1 MLSGPVI
8 ITVALLYLCLL
19 FAIAYYGDK
28 RADQGR
34 SLIANPT
41 IYALSIAVYCTSWT
55 FYGSVGRAAST
66 GVDFLPIYLGPTLTF
81 IVAWFVIR
89 KIIRI
94 SKVNRTTSIADFIA
108 SRYGKSFQLGGLV
121 TIIAVVGI
129 LPYISLQLKAISTSF
144 SLLLHYP
151 EIVMPSTSAS
161 TLFLQDTGLYVALIM
176 ALFAIL
182 FGTRHIDAS
191 EQHEG
196 MVAAI
201 AFESVVKLVAFLAVG
216 LFVTFGLYGGFGEI
230 FAQAEASGALSRL
243 FTIDGVAGHTSWITL
258 TLLAM
263 GAIVVL
269 PRQFQVLVVENVDE
283 RHLRKAMWL
292 FPLYL
297 LLINVFVLPIA
308 FAGLLL
314 FPGGGVD
321 ADTFVL
327 TVPMKEQQ
335 PMLALMVFIGGLSAA
350 TGMIIVETIALATMV
365 CNDLVMPL
373 LLRVGRLHLSERRDL
388 AGILLMI
395 RRVTIILVVLLGY
408 AYVRLIGESYALV
421 TIGLVSFAA
430 AMQFVPA
437 IVGGIYWKGATKA
450 GALAG
455 LTGGFLVWIYTLLLP
470 SFARSGWISQ
480 SFVENGPLGIAL
492 LKPYAL
498 FGLEGLDPISHATI
512 WTMLVNVGLLVAVSL
527 MTSQSVIERS
537 QAVQFVDIFK
547 RTAETARVWRGRA
560 TIGDLRQLLV
570 RFIGEVR
577 ANAAF
582 ARFERESQRD
592 LHDRGPADSDIV
604 SYSERQLA
612 GAIGAASARI
622 MVASV
627 LREEMH
633 DIDRGPADPRRGLA
647 AGGVFASART
657 EIARARGGDDRASSR
672 QRAPQGARQV
682 EGRFRRHG
690 EPRGSHPADLDSLV
704 QRNPARQPRSRSGAA
719 PGVREY
725 HRQGERETEPAHQR
739 YSRPRQDGGGDVGVA
754 YGGLGPTGGDRA
766 GARRHRGPVRQ
777 GAPHLARDQDRRR
790 SSANPGRCGSPHPG
804 DRELDLERRE
814 ILRPDGRPDR
824 ARSLAG
830 CGLPPRRRQGQRH
843 RHRQG
848 RPAEDFR
855 TLPAGRQYPHGQAS
869 GHRAWPADFQAD
881 FAAIRRRNLGRKRA
895 GQGSDVLLPCSAL
908 SIGCAGGGSGRARS
922 CARLIAYEQ
931 KLSRRS
937 GWTAV

>member
-81 IVAWFVIR
+81 ILAWFVIR

-108 SRYGKSFQLGGLV
+108 SRYGKSFALGGLV
-121 TIIAVVGI
+121 TVIAVVGI
-129 LPYISLQLKAISTSF
+129 LPYISLQLKAISTGF
-144 SLLLHYP
+144 SVLLHYP
-151 EIVMPSTSAS
+151 EIVMPSTAAS

-216 LFVTFGLYGGFGEI
+216 LFVTFGLYGSFGEI

-243 FTIDGVAGHTSWITL
+243 FTIDGVAGYTSWITL

-297 LLINVFVLPIA
+297 LLINIFVLPIA

-327 TVPMKEQQ
+327 AVPMKVQQ
-335 PMLALMVFIGGLSAA
+335 PTLALIAFIGGLSAA

-373 LLRVGRLHLSERRDL
+373 LLRVGRLHLSDRRDL
-388 AGILLMI
+388 ASILLMI
-395 RRVTIILVVLLGY
+395 RRATIILVVLLGY

-470 SFARSGWISQ
+470 SFARSGWIAQ
-480 SFVENGPLGIAL
+480 SFVENGPMGIAL

-512 WTMLVNVGLLVAVSL
+512 WTMLVNVGLLVGVSL

-537 QAVQFVDIFK
+537 QAVQFVEIFK
-547 RTAETARVWRGRA
+547 RTAEAARVWRGRA

-570 RFIGEVR
+570 RFIGEAR

-582 ARFERESQRD
+582 ARFERESQRG

-633 DIDRGPADPRRGLA
+633 DIDQVMQILDE
-647 AGGVFASART
+647 ASQLVVY
-657 EIARARGGDDRASSR
+657 SR
-672 QRAPQGARQV
+672 QLEQK
-682 EGRFRRHG
+682 
-690 EPRGSHPADLDSLV
+690 S
-704 QRNPARQPRSRSGAA
+704 
-719 PGVREY
+719 
-725 HRQGERETEPAHQR
+725 
-739 YSRPRQDGGGDVGVA
+739 
-754 YGGLGPTGGDRA
+754 
-766 GARRHRGPVRQ
+766 
-777 GAPHLARDQDRRR
+777 
-790 SSANPGRCGSPHPG
+790 
-804 DRELDLERRE
+804 RELETATTELRTANDRLKELDKLKDDFVATVSHEVRTPLTSIRSFSE
-814 ILRPDGRPDR
+814 ILRDNPDLD
-824 ARSLAG
+824 
-830 CGLPPRRRQGQRH
+830 QGQR
-843 RHRQG
+843 Q
-848 RPAEDFR
+848 EF
-855 TLPAGRQYPHGQAS
+855 
-869 GHRAWPADFQAD
+869 
-881 FAAIRRRNLGRKRA
+881 
-895 GQGSDVLLPCSAL
+895 V
-908 SIGCAGGGSGRARS
+908 SIIVKESER
-922 CARLIAYEQ
+922 
-931 KLSRRS
+931 LSRLLNDILDLAKMEAGTSEWHMADLAPKPVIEQALAGMAGLFAKARHVSLETRIPDDLPPIRADADRLTQVIVNLVSNAEKFCAKENGWIRLEAWQEAGFLRVDVKDNGIGIAKKDQEKIFGRFQQAGNTLTDKPQGTGLGLPICRQILLRFGGAIWVDSEPDHGATFSFRIPLSQS
-937 GWTAV
+937 GAEAGAATFETAQ

>member
-1 MLSGPVI
+1 MADSARFSRRQKPPS
-8 ITVALLYLCLL
+8 AL
-19 FAIAYYGDK
+19 
-28 RADQGR
+28 R
-34 SLIANPT
+34 
-41 IYALSIAVYCTSWT
+41 
-55 FYGSVGRAAST
+55 
-66 GVDFLPIYLGPTLTF
+66 
-81 IVAWFVIR
+81 
-89 KIIRI
+89 
-94 SKVNRTTSIADFIA
+94 
-108 SRYGKSFQLGGLV
+108 
-121 TIIAVVGI
+121 
-129 LPYISLQLKAISTSF
+129 
-144 SLLLHYP
+144 
-151 EIVMPSTSAS
+151 
-161 TLFLQDTGLYVALIM
+161 
-176 ALFAIL
+176 
-182 FGTRHIDAS
+182 
-191 EQHEG
+191 
-196 MVAAI
+196 
-201 AFESVVKLVAFLAVG
+201 
-216 LFVTFGLYGGFGEI
+216 
-230 FAQAEASGALSRL
+230 RL
-243 FTIDGVAGHTSWITL
+243 FTIDGVAGYTSWITL

-297 LLINVFVLPIA
+297 LLINIFVLPIA
-308 FAGLLL
+308 FSGLLL

-327 TVPMKEQQ
+327 AVPMKEQQ

-373 LLRVGRLHLSERRDL
+373 LLRVGRLHLSERRDI

-408 AYVRLIGESYALV
+408 AYVRLIGESYTLV

-470 SFARSGWISQ
+470 SFARSDWLSQ

-547 RTAETARVWRGRA
+547 RTAEAARVWRGRA

-570 RFIGEVR
+570 RFIGEAR

-633 DIDRGPADPRRGLA
+633 DIDRVLQILDE
-647 AGGVFASART
+647 AS
-657 EIARARGGDDRASSR
+657 ELVVYSR
-672 QRAPQGARQV
+672 QLEQKSRELEAATTELRAANERLKELDKLKDDFVATVSHEVRTPLTSIRSFSEILRDNPDLDPEQRQEFVSIIVKESERLSRLINDILDLAKMEAGTSEWHMADLAPQCSD
-682 EGRFRRHG
+682 
-690 EPRGSHPADLDSLV
+690 RG
-704 QRNPARQPRSRSGAA
+704 
-719 PGVREY
+719 
-725 HRQGERETEPAHQR
+725 
-739 YSRPRQDGGGDVGVA
+739 
-754 YGGLGPTGGDRA
+754 

-777 GAPHLARDQDRRR
+777 GAPYLARDQDRRR
-790 SSANPGRCGSPHPG
+790 SSADPGRCGSPHPG

-824 ARSLAG
+824 ARSPAG
-830 CGLPPRRRQGQRH
+830 RGLPPRRRQGQRH
-843 RHRQG
+843 RHRQD
-848 RPAEDFR
+848 RPGEDFR
-855 TLPAGRQYPHGQAS
+855 TLPAGRQYPDGQAS
-869 GHRAWPADFQAD
+869 RHRAWPADLQAD
-881 FAAIRRRNLGRKRA
+881 LAALRRRHLGRKRA
-895 GQGSDVLLPCSAL
+895 GQGSDVLLSCSSL
-908 SIGCAGGGSGRARS
+908 SLGCAGGGSGRAGS

>member
-8 ITVALLYLCLL
+8 ITASLLYLCLL

-41 IYALSIAVYCTSWT
+41 IYALSIAVYATSWT

-66 GVDFLPIYLGPTLTF
+66 GVEFLPIYLGPTLTF
-81 IVAWFVIR
+81 ILAWFVIG

-94 SKVNRTTSIADFIA
+94 SKVNRITSIADFIA

-121 TIIAVVGI
+121 TVVAVVGI

-151 EIVMPSTSAS
+151 EIVMPTIPASA
-161 TLFLQDTGLYVALIM
+161 LFLQDTAFYVALIM
-176 ALFAIL
+176 GVFAIL

-191 EQHEG
+191 ERHEG

-216 LFVTFGLYGGFGEI
+216 LFVTFGLYGGFGDI
-230 FAQAEASGALSRL
+230 FARAEAAGALSRL
-243 FTIDGVAGHTSWITL
+243 FTIDGVAAHTSWIAL

-283 RHLRKAMWL
+283 RHVRKAMWL

-297 LLINVFVLPIA
+297 LLINIFVLPIA
-308 FAGLLL
+308 FAGLLI
-314 FPGGGVD
+314 FPHGGVD

-335 PMLALMVFIGGLSAA
+335 PLLALIAFIGGLSAA
-350 TGMIIVETIALATMV
+350 TGMIIVETVALATMV

-373 LLRVGRLHLSERRDL
+373 LLRVGRLHLSERRNL
-388 AGILLMI
+388 AGILLTI
-395 RRVTIILVVLLGY
+395 RRATIILVVLLGY

-437 IVGGIYWKGATKA
+437 IVGGVYWKGATKA
-450 GALAG
+450 GAVAG
-455 LTGGFLVWIYTLLLP
+455 LTAGFVMWAFTLLLP

-480 SFVENGPLGIAL
+480 SFVDNGLMGLAF

-498 FGLEGLDPISHATI
+498 FGLAGLDPIAHATI
-512 WTMLVNVGLLVAVSL
+512 WTMLANVGLFVAVSL
-527 MTSQSVIERS
+527 MTSQSMVERS

-547 RTAETARVWRGRA
+547 RSAEAGRVWRGRA
-560 TIGDLRQLLV
+560 TIGDIKELLV
-570 RFIGEVR
+570 RFMGEGH
-577 ANAAF
+577 AKGAF
-582 ARFERESQRD
+582 ARFERDNQRR
-592 LHDRGPADSDIV
+592 LHDHVPADSDIV
-604 SYSERQLA
+604 SYAERQLA

-633 DIDRGPADPRRGLA
+633 DIDQVVHILDEASQLVVYSRQLEQKSRELEA
-647 AGGVFASART
+647 ASAELTAANARLQELDKMKDDFVATVSHEVRT
-657 EIARARGGDDRASSR
+657 PLTSIRSFSEILRDNPDLDAEQRQEFTSIIVQESERLSR
-672 QRAPQGARQV
+672 LINDILDLAKMEAGTS
-682 EGRFRRHG
+682 EWHM
-690 EPRGSHPADLDSLV
+690 ADLDPKAVIEQALAATAGLFAKTRAISLETRIADDLPPIQADADRLTQV
-704 QRNPARQPRSRSGAA
+704 IVNLVSNAVKFSAEQNSWIRLEAWQEAGFLRVDVKDNGLGIAKSDQEKIFERFQQAGNTLTDKPQGTGLGLPICRQILQRFGGAIWVTSELGQGATFSFRIPLSRSG
-719 PGVREY
+719 
-725 HRQGERETEPAHQR
+725 QET
-739 YSRPRQDGGGDVGVA
+739 
-754 YGGLGPTGGDRA
+754 
-766 GARRHRGPVRQ
+766 
-777 GAPHLARDQDRRR
+777 
-790 SSANPGRCGSPHPG
+790 
-804 DRELDLERRE
+804 
-814 ILRPDGRPDR
+814 
-824 ARSLAG
+824 
-830 CGLPPRRRQGQRH
+830 
-843 RHRQG
+843 
-848 RPAEDFR
+848 
-855 TLPAGRQYPHGQAS
+855 
-869 GHRAWPADFQAD
+869 
-881 FAAIRRRNLGRKRA
+881 
-895 GQGSDVLLPCSAL
+895 
-908 SIGCAGGGSGRARS
+908 
-922 CARLIAYEQ
+922 
-931 KLSRRS
+931 RS
-937 GWTAV
+937 GALAVAQ

>member
-1 MLSGPVI
+1 
-8 ITVALLYLCLL
+8 
-19 FAIAYYGDK
+19 
-28 RADQGR
+28 
-34 SLIANPT
+34 
-41 IYALSIAVYCTSWT
+41 
-55 FYGSVGRAAST
+55 
-66 GVDFLPIYLGPTLTF
+66 
-81 IVAWFVIR
+81 
-89 KIIRI
+89 
-94 SKVNRTTSIADFIA
+94 
-108 SRYGKSFQLGGLV
+108 
-121 TIIAVVGI
+121 
-129 LPYISLQLKAISTSF
+129 
-144 SLLLHYP
+144 
-151 EIVMPSTSAS
+151 
-161 TLFLQDTGLYVALIM
+161 M

-230 FAQAEASGALSRL
+230 FAQAEVSGALSRL

-297 LLINVFVLPIA
+297 LLINIFVLPIA

-335 PMLALMVFIGGLSAA
+335 PVLALIVFIGGLSAA

-373 LLRVGRLHLSERRDL
+373 LLRVGRLHLSDRRDL
-388 AGILLMI
+388 VSILLMI
-395 RRVTIILVVLLGY
+395 RRATIILVVLLGY

-455 LTGGFLVWIYTLLLP
+455 LTGGFLLWIYTLLLP
-470 SFARSGWISQ
+470 SFARSGWITQ
-480 SFVENGPLGIAL
+480 SFVENGPMGIVF

-512 WTMLVNVGLLVAVSL
+512 WTMLVNIGLLVGVSL
-527 MTSQSVIERS
+527 TTSQSIIERS
-537 QAVQFVDIFK
+537 QAVQFVDIFR
-547 RTAETARVWRGRA
+547 RTAEAARVWRGRA
-560 TIGDLRQLLV
+560 TNGDLRQLLA

-577 ANAAF
+577 ASASF
-582 ARFERESQRD
+582 ARFERENQRS
-592 LHDRGPADSDIV
+592 LHDSGPADSDTV

-633 DIDRGPADPRRGLA
+633 DIDQVMQILDE
-647 AGGVFASART
+647 ASQLVVY
-657 EIARARGGDDRASSR
+657 SR
-672 QRAPQGARQV
+672 QLEQK
-682 EGRFRRHG
+682 
-690 EPRGSHPADLDSLV
+690 S
-704 QRNPARQPRSRSGAA
+704 
-719 PGVREY
+719 
-725 HRQGERETEPAHQR
+725 
-739 YSRPRQDGGGDVGVA
+739 
-754 YGGLGPTGGDRA
+754 
-766 GARRHRGPVRQ
+766 
-777 GAPHLARDQDRRR
+777 
-790 SSANPGRCGSPHPG
+790 
-804 DRELDLERRE
+804 RELEAATTELRAANERLKELDKLKDDFVATVSHEVRTPLTSIRSFSE
-814 ILRPDGRPDR
+814 ILRDNPDIDQEQRQEFVSIIVQESERLSRLINDILD
-824 ARSLAG
+824 LAKM
-830 CGLPPRRRQGQRH
+830 
-843 RHRQG
+843 
-848 RPAEDFR
+848 E
-855 TLPAGRQYPHGQAS
+855 AGTSEWHM
-869 GHRAWPADFQAD
+869 AD
-881 FAAIRRRNLGRKRA
+881 FAPRA
-895 GQGSDVLLPCSAL
+895 VIEQALAATAGLFAKAHHISLETRLAADLLPIRADADRLTQVIVNLISNAVKFCAQKDGRIQL
-908 SIGCAGGGSGRARS
+908 EAWQDADFLRVDVKDNGIGIAKVDQQRIFERFQQAGNILTDKPQGTGLGLPISRQILQRFGGDIWVESELGKGATFSFRVP
-922 CARLIAYEQ
+922 
-931 KLSRRS
+931 LSRS
-937 GWTAV
+937 AAEGAVTFEREVALD

>member
-1 MLSGPVI
+1 
-8 ITVALLYLCLL
+8 
-19 FAIAYYGDK
+19 
-28 RADQGR
+28 
-34 SLIANPT
+34 
-41 IYALSIAVYCTSWT
+41 
-55 FYGSVGRAAST
+55 
-66 GVDFLPIYLGPTLTF
+66 
-81 IVAWFVIR
+81 
-89 KIIRI
+89 
-94 SKVNRTTSIADFIA
+94 
-108 SRYGKSFQLGGLV
+108 V

-144 SLLLHYP
+144 SVLLHYP

-161 TLFLQDTGLYVALIM
+161 THFLQDTGLYVALIM

-230 FAQAEASGALSRL
+230 FAQAEASGALSQL

-335 PMLALMVFIGGLSAA
+335 PMLALIVFIGGLSAA

-388 AGILLMI
+388 ASVLLTI
-395 RRVTIILVVLLGY
+395 RRATIILVVLLGY

-437 IVGGIYWKGATKA
+437 IVGGIYWKGATKT

-455 LTGGFLVWIYTLLLP
+455 LTGGFLLWIYTLLLP
-470 SFARSGWISQ
+470 SFARSGWITQ
-480 SFVENGPLGIAL
+480 SFVENGPMGVAF

-498 FGLEGLDPISHATI
+498 FGLDGLDPISHATI
-512 WTMLVNVGLLVAVSL
+512 WTMLVNIGLLVGVSL
-527 MTSQSVIERS
+527 MTSQSIIERS
-537 QAVQFVDIFK
+537 QAVQFVDIFR
-547 RTAETARVWRGRA
+547 RTAEAARVWRGRA
-560 TIGDLRQLLV
+560 TISDLRQLLA
-570 RFIGEVR
+570 RFMGEVR

-582 ARFERESQRD
+582 TRFERENQRS
-592 LHDRGPADSDIV
+592 LHDRGPADSDVV

-627 LREEMH
+627 LREEMR
-633 DIDRGPADPRRGLA
+633 DIDEVMQILDE
-647 AGGVFASART
+647 ASQLVVY
-657 EIARARGGDDRASSR
+657 SR
-672 QRAPQGARQV
+672 QLEQKSRELESATTELRAANERLK
-682 EGRFRRHG
+682 
-690 EPRGSHPADLDSLV
+690 DLDKLKDDFVATVSHEVRTPLTSI
-704 QRNPARQPRSRSGAA
+704 RSFS
-719 PGVREY
+719 
-725 HRQGERETEPAHQR
+725 
-739 YSRPRQDGGGDVGVA
+739 
-754 YGGLGPTGGDRA
+754 
-766 GARRHRGPVRQ
+766 
-777 GAPHLARDQDRRR
+777 
-790 SSANPGRCGSPHPG
+790 
-804 DRELDLERRE
+804 E
-814 ILRPDGRPDR
+814 ILRDNPDLDQEQRQEFVSIIVQESERLSRLINDILD
-824 ARSLAG
+824 LAKMEAG
-830 CGLPPRRRQGQRH
+830 TSEWHMADLPPRAVIEQALAATAGLFAKARHISLETSIAADLPPIRADADRLTQVIVNLISNAVKFCAQKDGRIQLEAWQDAGFLRVDVKDNGIGIAKADQQKIFERFQQAGNTLTDKPQGTGLGLPISRQILQRFGGEIWVESEPGKGSTFSF
-843 RHRQG
+843 RVPLSQSV
-848 RPAEDFR
+848 AEGAVTFER
-855 TLPAGRQYPHGQAS
+855 E
-869 GHRAWPADFQAD
+869 
-881 FAAIRRRNLGRKRA
+881 AAL
-895 GQGSDVLLPCSAL
+895 D
-908 SIGCAGGGSGRARS
+908 
-922 CARLIAYEQ
+922 
-931 KLSRRS
+931 
-937 GWTAV
+937 